1 MTVEDHYPEGGLGS
15 AVADVVASRRDI
27 ILKKLAVRE
36 VPRSGPPKV
45 RNCIKKWSFIVAGF
59 VLVHRNVDL

>member
-1 MTVEDHYPEGGLGS
+1 MILFQCGGRIVTVEDHYPEGGLGS

-36 VPRSGPPKV
+36 LPRSGPPKV
-45 RNCIKKWSFIVAGF
+45 REMKE
-59 VLVHRNVDL
+59 